1 MQHYSNSMLLP
12 FEKIVSQSKYQ
23 ELFSK
28 SFEDIAM
35 EFTKITDYTEPYSIL
50 RKLNQNLFSLLQKGE
65 HEIALP
71 LKLIKPI
78 SEISKVPIMD
88 IFEELEQLDV
98 SIQDKIKNEDII
110 SESYFDRLLYTGL
123 LELSFFEPLMK
134 GLFRKYQPGEQYYER
149 LFSPTTR
156 PHRQSCGCD
165 WQAQENN
172 TKDPESCSSCSAH
185 TAFFSHSSIIIHRNF
200 SQHANQPLPPNRR
213 KALEESF
220 HNQQFIWKEVKT
232 SDMVKIAATIYHLLG
247 CNKFLWDKPSYTV
260 KDIWENYPST
270 VSIDEMSETLNRL
283 MSGREWKDY
292 VDLKGRKNNLITELK
307 NGKVITIYGE
317 GATGKTELVYQSL
330 DDIVNSG
337 DFSFDYLLPFTFKGN
352 QQGELNDKG
361 ELTDVNHQGWDAKS
375 EFTQILDVLSSKCSI
390 PIRDGTDSDE
400 RFQRAADFL
409 ATQKVCMIVDN
420 HETVDA
426 NDPERSFDRLL
437 KEFTEHPD
445 FSSSHTRIILTTR
458 VKPDEKRIGKSIKM
472 KYLSFEE
479 MSQLSRLRS
488 NWLAINNRDRGFH
501 LNLHQENENHWI
513 DLQNWLTDELN
524 HQLEIELA
532 GHPRVVFIAVYAAMF
547 KNEQRKSLKEIIK
560 HLIEDARRGQNS
572 EDSPNP
578 LRNLM
583 TYISSR
589 SFTYIPDVESNYQ
602 VIAELAKLHEFSD
615 NELIMYC
622 TQGHVH
628 YSKLKQ
634 DLSNLNLIIETETG
648 YSFRTRYHSQ
658 DLLEFLN
665 ETYGPFKAEG
675 SRFKWWSSKLQD
687 MNLRPI
693 PWNKLQH
700 LTINNPGQSTEEI
713 PTTIRENLLLLED
726 EQFTQVNFDSVINL
740 VSCLRICLEQ
750 INSTQDT
757 HKILADKDSRAY
769 LQNFELF
776 CLLSIKSAIIG
787 LSKLPKPEITL
798 PLNQFNSL
806 TNMIHK
812 MFNSIKQESTRP
824 TSWIEV
830 EESLHVLMSIFC
842 ITSRKYSNDT
852 SASLHTLWNL
862 SKSYLEEHPQYA
874 ICVGNRLLNHAG
886 RNTDQEIMQTIFD
899 IDLNS
904 EKYEMKPLVK
914 FLQPYG
920 KYLWHNSDYS
930 LESTD
935 VKKFLD
941 PLLELE
947 PNGVFSKLE
956 KIVNDIHV
964 SKEILSGTIANTV
977 NKISIKS
984 INNLKYNP
992 AEVEVQILAVVS
1004 ETDGEEF
1011 FERFLCRHL
1020 EIREVK
1026 KTSTDSPIT
1035 SVDNNRSIEMTSQ
1048 NHKRRKLSGISRD
1061 EMWELLSS
1069 HPFTKILASDLLGP
1083 QLRRIAKE
1091 KGFTGTWAKWK
1102 KKHFRR
1108 ASFPQIIDTISE
1120 GSWSTR
1126 EVKENVWSISRG
1138 SRPFSENELAAF
1150 TEKFQKFLD
1159 SDQAIGMGFDLARTR
1174 VRKHSHKSTIK
1185 GRHIKPF
1192 RGTARRFNQVKEEE

>member
-1 MQHYSNSMLLP
+1 MLLP

>member
-1 MQHYSNSMLLP
+1 MQHHSHSMLLP
-12 FEKIVSQSKYQ
+12 FETIVSQSKYQ
-23 ELFSK
+23 DLFSN
-28 SFEDIAM
+28 SFEDIDS
-35 EFTKITDYTEPYSIL
+35 EFKKITDYTEPYSIL

-65 HEIALP
+65 HEIELP
-71 LKLIKPI
+71 LKSIKPI
-78 SEISKVPIMD
+78 SEISKVPIMN
-88 IFEELEQLDV
+88 ILEELEQLNV
-98 SIQDKIKNEDII
+98 SIQDKIKNEDTI
-110 SESYFDRLLYTGL
+110 SESYFDRLLYAGL
-123 LELSFFEPLMK
+123 FELSFFEPLMK
-134 GLFRKYQPGEQYYER
+134 GLFRKYQLDEQYFEK
-149 LFSPTTR
+149 LFCSTTR
-156 PHRQSCGCD
+156 SWPQSCECD
-165 WQAQENN
+165 WGERGE
-172 TKDPESCSSCSAH
+172 KDPEMCPSCSAH

-200 SQHANQPLPPNRR
+200 SEHANQPLPPNRR

-232 SDMVKIAATIYHLLG
+232 SDMVKMAATIYHLLG

-283 MSGREWKDY
+283 MSGREWEDY
-292 VDLKGRKNNLITELK
+292 VDLKGRKINLITELK

-330 DDIVNSG
+330 DYIVNSG

-352 QQGELNDKG
+352 QQGELNDEG

-472 KYLSFEE
+472 KYLSFQE
-479 MSQLSRLRS
+479 MSLLSRLRS

-547 KNEQRKSLKEIIK
+547 KNEQRKSFKEIIK

-578 LRNLM
+578 LRSLM

-602 VIAELAKLHEFSD
+602 VIAKLAKLHEFSD

-622 TQGHVH
+622 TQGNVH

-665 ETYGPFKAEG
+665 ETYGPLKAEG

-687 MNLRPI
+687 LTLRPI

-713 PTTIRENLLLLED
+713 PKTIRENLLLLED
-726 EQFTQVNFDSVINL
+726 EQFIQVNFDSVINL
-740 VSCLRICLEQ
+740 VSCLRTCLEQ
-750 INSTQDT
+750 INSSQDT
-757 HKILADKDSRAY
+757 HQILADKDSRAY

-776 CLLSIKSAIIG
+776 CLLSIKSAIKG
-787 LSKLPKPEITL
+787 LSELPKITL

-812 MFNSIKQESTRP
+812 MSNSIKEGSTSS
-824 TSWIEV
+824 TSWIEI
-830 EESLHVLMSIFC
+830 EESLLGLMSIFC
-842 ITSRKYSNDT
+842 INSRKYSNDT

-886 RNTDQEIMQTIFD
+886 KNTDQEIMQTILD
-899 IDLNS
+899 IDLNFD
-904 EKYEMKPLVK
+904 KDEMESLVK

-920 KYLWHNSDYS
+920 EYLWHNSDYS

-935 VKKFLD
+935 VKKFLN
-941 PLLELE
+941 PLLELVPDE
-947 PNGVFSKLE
+947 VFSKLE
-956 KIVNDIHV
+956 TIVNDIHV
-964 SKEILSGTIANTV
+964 SKGILSGTIANTE
-977 NKISIKS
+977 NKVSIKS
-984 INNLKYNP
+984 INNIKYNA
-992 AEVEVQILAVVS
+992 AEVKVQILAVVS
-1004 ETDGEEF
+1004 EIDGDEF
-1011 FERFLCRHL
+1011 FERYLCRHL

-1026 KTSTDSPIT
+1026 KTSPDSPIT
-1035 SVDNNRSIEMTSQ
+1035 SVDNDRSIEMTSPH
-1048 NHKRRKLSGISRD
+1048 HKRRKLSEISRD

-1083 QLRRIAKE
+1083 QLRRIAQE
-1091 KGFTGTWAKWK
+1091 KGFSGTWAKWK
-1102 KKHFRR
+1102 KKHFRK
-1108 ASFPQIIDTISE
+1108 ASFPDVIDTISK

-1126 EVKENVWSISRG
+1126 EEKAGVWSISRG

-1150 TEKFQKFLD
+1150 KKKIQNLLD
-1159 SDQAIGMGFDLARTR
+1159 LGAAKGMGLGTSVTKHPHKIRKR
-1174 VRKHSHKSTIK
+1174 VI
-1185 GRHIKPF
+1185 HIKPF
-1192 RGTARRFNQVKEEE
+1192 RGTARPFKYPPEEE

>member
-1 MQHYSNSMLLP
+1 MLLP

-247 CNKFLWDKPSYTV
+247 CNKLLWDKPSYTV

-1192 RGTARRFNQVKEEE
+1192 RGTARRFNQVKEEEE